1 MGGFWSSFF
10 NDEESRKAL
19 TDILKC
25 NYSFTQKLYQ
35 AISAE
40 CEGDVCFAPPLL
52 QHGLASLLAGASEG
66 SFEELARLLQ
76 TPADRYLTERGYC
89 ALHDHLH
96 GMKDVTLATAL
107 RIYTPDTMRLMK
119 DWYITSHKNY
129 SICIKSIN
137 VSKPHEELR
146 TSINDW
152 IRSKTK
158 NRIDQLIPD
167 ASVNATLQLLLICAA
182 YFRCDLEHPFSAVY
196 TTNDLFYV
204 SEEETRTV
212 KLMHQINTYRY
223 AEFDNLQC
231 QAVEIPYKNPNLRF
245 VMLLPFTVDGLSTF
259 EGHLHEIDFIEL
271 LTNMT
276 KTKVLV
282 SVPSFRLQ
290 EGYDICDYLEQVGL
304 STILSH
310 TQRPLTKI
318 SQEDPPV
325 TLTQFNHML
334 FFEFMEDISETASA
348 GLKKPIADPDTVVF
362 RADHP
367 FIFAVIDISLNM
379 ILVFGRVNCLT
390 RFTTPVF
397 QKFALDQLEEQKQ
410 QYLEDQVQLTADQ
423 EVSGDAAIAS
433 VSETESEIEIE
444 DGENG
449 NCSSQVRF
457 HSKLVTSS
465 E

>member
-231 QAVEIPYKNPNLRF
+231 QAVEIPYK
-245 VMLLPFTVDGLSTF
+245 
-259 EGHLHEIDFIEL
+259 
-271 LTNMT
+271 
-276 KTKVLV
+276 
-282 SVPSFRLQ
+282 
-290 EGYDICDYLEQVGL
+290 VGL